1 MLHPLKNAC
10 FGVVLAAF
18 LASSAPAQFGDE
30 PAETIPGGIRFG
42 EKTQTHR
49 LQIGVVITAGSKNC
63 VGLKASVPVPT
74 DWPEQSVKIV
84 DEDVTPSVKRISYRT
99 LGGGAKQ
106 MIIIVPRLAAGQV
119 AKALITFEVTKREI
133 IAPASLDHFS
143 IPKSVGRE
151 MRLYMTPSPFIEST
165 HKTIKKLGHDTAEG
179 KANAWKIAEALYDVT
194 REKVEYKNGALKGAL
209 MALRDGTGDC
219 EEMTSLFVALCR
231 TQKIPARSVW
241 VDGHCYP
248 EFYLVDEKKQ
258 GHWFPCQAAGTR
270 SFGAMPEAR
279 AILQKGDN
287 FRDPDRPR
295 ERLRYVNDHLTGKGG
310 KPRVRF
316 VRQRVE
322 E

>member
-1 MLHPLKNAC
+1 MPDLLKNAFC
-10 FGVVLAAF
+10 GVALTAL
-18 LASSAPAQFGDE
+18 LASSALAQFGDE
-30 PAETIPGGIRFG
+30 PEGKPGGIRFG
-42 EKTQTHR
+42 EKRTHR
-49 LQIGVVITAGSKNC
+49 LQIGVIITAGSRNC
-63 VGLKASVPVPT
+63 TGLKASVPVPT
-74 DWPEQSVKIV
+74 EWPEQSVKIV
-84 DEDVTPSVKRISYRT
+84 DEEVTPSVKRISYRT

-133 IAPASLDHFS
+133 KAPAATDGFF

-151 MRLYMTPSPFIEST
+151 MRRYMAPSPFIEST
-165 HKTIKKLGHDTAEG
+165 HKTIQKLSRATAKD

-194 REKVEYKNGALKGAL
+194 REKVEYKNGPLKGAL
-209 MALRDGTGDC
+209 RALRDGTGDC

-231 TQKIPARSVW
+231 ASKIPARSVW

-248 EFYLVDEKKQ
+248 EFYLVDKKKQ

-295 ERLRYVNDHLTGKGG
+295 ERLRYVNDHLTGTGG
-310 KPRVRF
+310 RPRVKF

-322 E
+322 K

>member
-1 MLHPLKNAC
+1 MFYLPKNAILG
-10 FGVVLAAF
+10 FALAAL
-18 LASSAPAQFGDE
+18 LASPACAQFGDE
-30 PAETIPGGIRFG
+30 PEAKPGGIQFG
-42 EKTQTHR
+42 ETQTHR
-49 LQIGVVITAGSKNC
+49 LQIGVIISAGSKNC

-74 DWPEQSVKIV
+74 EWPEQSVKIV
-84 DEDVTPSVKRISYRT
+84 DEEVTPSVKSITYRT

-106 MIIIVPRLAAGQV
+106 MLISVPRLAAGQV
-119 AKALITFEVTKREI
+119 AKALITFEITKREI
-133 IAPASLDHFS
+133 KAPANSDHFS
-143 IPKSVGRE
+143 IPKTVGRE
-151 MRLYMTPSPFIEST
+151 MRLYMSPSPFIESRN
-165 HKTIKKLGHDTAEG
+165 KTIQKLARNTAKG

-194 REKVEYKNGALKGAL
+194 REKVKFKLGPLKGAAR
-209 MALRDGTGDC
+209 ALRDGTGDC

-231 TQKIPARSVW
+231 AQKIPARSVW

-248 EFYLVDEKKQ
+248 EFYLVDKENK

-310 KPRVRF
+310 KPKVKF

-322 E
+322 K